1 MNSSPNN
8 DIDYGDLPN
17 HLGFHIRRTY
27 TAYLRVFASLVGKRF
42 ALKSQQYSILVL
54 TGQNAG
60 ITPSAIAGA
69 IEVKRSLIAVL
80 TEDLRQRGFIEI
92 KTSTSDRR
100 EKRLHL
106 TKKGHAFTN
115 EIRQVLT
122 TEFGPA
128 LAKKLSSKEI
138 STLNKILPK
147 IYN

>member
-1 MNSSPNN
+1 MKNSPLN

-27 TAYLRVFASLVGKRF
+27 TAYLRVFTTLVGRRF

-54 TGQNAG
+54 TKHNPG
-60 ITPSAIAGA
+60 ITPSAIASA

-80 TEDLRQRGFIEI
+80 TEDLRQRGFINI
-92 KTSTSDRR
+92 KTSATDGR

-106 TKKGHAFTN
+106 TKKGHTFID
-115 EIRQVLT
+115 EVRQLLL

-128 LAKKLSSKEI
+128 LAKKLSANEI
-138 STLNKILPK
+138 ATLNKILPK
-147 IYN
+147 IYS